1 MSITT
6 TGRPAAARSEKLS
19 FWSKVAYAAGDLAN
33 SMGPGTIVPFW
44 YLFFLTDVAHLHPA
58 LAGITILVG
67 GLWDAINDPLVG
79 LLSDRTRT
87 RWGRRRPF
95 LLFGALPYGIAFA
108 LMWIVPPIHNQVLLC
123 LYFALVYILYDTAV
137 TIVACP
143 YGALTPELTLD
154 HDERTSLT
162 TYRMFV
168 SIVTGLLAA
177 IGFALVF
184 DATPDK
190 QTAFWVMGVACG
202 ALFVPAILTTFFGT
216 RERAEFQV
224 EPAPRPLE
232 GLRYVVHNRV
242 WWYTLGMGLL
252 SWMPVDIASAVF
264 AYYLIYWL
272 KMDEMGAS
280 LVQAAI
286 LGSAT
291 VFLPLVLWM
300 SRRWEKK
307 VAFIVAITSWA
318 IVMLG
323 TLFVPQGARA
333 LAYLVAFLV
342 GPGVAAAHVL
352 PTAMAADALE
362 VDELASGKRQEGVY
376 AGFEVFV
383 RKLSTKLVL
392 AGFGPILAW
401 AGYAENAAQQNPRTL
416 TTIRLLIAVLPAI
429 ILFGATVV
437 AWAYP
442 LTRTRH
448 QEIQAELARRRA
460 SRVPGKPPTP
470 PSIPPHAG
478 GRGNAD
484 YRTETD

>member
-1 MSITT
+1 MAIVDTAQPATT
-6 TGRPAAARSEKLS
+6 KGGKLS
-19 FWSKVAYAAGDLAN
+19 IRTKLAYAMGDLAN

-58 LAGITILVG
+58 LAGVTVLIG
-67 GLWDAINDPLVG
+67 GIWDAINDPLVG

-95 LLFGALPYGIAFA
+95 LLFGALPYGVAFA

-123 LYFALVYILYDTAV
+123 LYFALIYILYDTAV

-177 IGFALVF
+177 IGFAFVF
-184 DATPDK
+184 DSVPDK
-190 QTAFWVMGVACG
+190 RSAFMVMGIVCG
-202 ALFVPAILTTFFGT
+202 ALFVPAILITFFGT
-216 RERAEFQV
+216 RERPEFQI

-232 GLRYVVHNRV
+232 GLRFVLRNPV
-242 WWYTLGMGLL
+242 WRYTLGMGLL

-272 KMDEMGAS
+272 RMDEMGAS
-280 LVQAAI
+280 LVQAVI
-286 LGSAT
+286 LASAT
-291 VFLPLVLWM
+291 ACLPLVLWM

-307 VAFIVAITSWA
+307 IAFMVSVGSWA
-318 IVMLG
+318 VVMLG
-323 TLFVPQGARA
+323 ILLVPQGARP
-333 LAYLVAFLV
+333 LAYVVAILA
-342 GPGVAAAHVL
+342 GLGVSAAHVL
-352 PTAMAADALE
+352 PTAMGADALE

-392 AGFGPILAW
+392 ASFGPILAW
-401 AGYAENAAQQNPRTL
+401 SGYVENAAQQAPRVL
-416 TTIRLLIAVLPAI
+416 VAIRVMIAVVPAV
-429 ILFGATVV
+429 ILAAAVAI

-442 LTRTRH
+442 LTRSRH
-448 QEIQAELARRRA
+448 MEIQAELARRRA
-460 SRVPGKPPTP
+460 ERAAAL
-470 PSIPPHAG
+470 IAG
-478 GRGNAD
+478 ESQASPA
-484 YRTETD
+484 TLE